1 MSEHSHRV
9 EALLRCGRRFIV
21 GTHNVNTLKNEN
33 RAAELDQCRKEAGIE
48 ILGVQEHRIV
58 HTDPVEFRRI
68 GSSCLV
74 TSSGWRNQIQASQG
88 GVGLLLGPTARKAL
102 LKVKSIDKRIL
113 VAEFDGNPK
122 TTVIVVYSPTN
133 CASEDDVEKFYESL
147 RNTISDIPAHN
158 FLMVMGDFNARLGSD
173 HAPYSFHEET
183 NRNGRYMAELLTE
196 FGLLATNTMFQKR
209 KGKLWTFQDRATDTL
224 RQLDCILVRNK

>member
-1 MSEHSHRV
+1 MNSKTIPNPILPVPGVDRSLATNTGASRTDSGRQNEDVTLNRMRGVMSEHSHRV

-147 RNTISDIPAHN
+147 RNTIGDVPAHN
-158 FLMVMGDFNARLGSD
+158 FMMVMGDFNARLGSD
-173 HAPYSFHEET
+173 HA
-183 NRNGRYMAELLTE
+183 RYT
-196 FGLLATNTMFQKR
+196 FRLAN
-209 KGKLWTFQDRATDTL
+209 
-224 RQLDCILVRNK
+224 